1 MRRRDT
7 GRREQQTAPGVSLP
21 ADRRYRRPDVRFD
34 ARRRAGRAVTRIV
47 RWVLPLALVIAGTA
61 WLVTRVA
68 NSSLMSVRRIVV
80 SGQHRLSVGEV
91 EALVGGVRGQNIFRI
106 DFDEYRQRV
115 MDSPWV
121 ASVTL
126 WRVLPATV
134 EVRVVERV
142 PMAIARLGHDLYLV
156 DDAGVIIDEY
166 GALYRDLDLPV
177 VDGLATWTDRKG
189 PDVSGERVQLTS
201 ALLEALSARP
211 DLLRRVS
218 QVDVSNPRDAA
229 VMFDSDLVW
238 LHLGDERFL
247 ERIHTYLELAPTFG
261 ERFDRVDYV
270 DLRFDER
277 VFVRPAGRA
286 GARATRA
293 TQRQAP

>member
-1 MRRRDT
+1 MNGRDG
-7 GRREQQTAPGVSLP
+7 GRRGQQAAPGVSLP
-21 ADRRYRRPDVRFD
+21 ADRRYRRPDARFD
-34 ARRRAGRAVTRIV
+34 TRRRAGRAVTRV
-47 RWVLPLALVIAGTA
+47 MRWVLPLALTIAGTA

-115 MDSPWV
+115 LDSPWV

-142 PMAIARLGHDLYLV
+142 PMAIARLGRELYLV
-156 DDAGVIIDEY
+156 DDAGVIIDQY
-166 GALYRDLDLPV
+166 GARYRDLDLPV

-189 PDVSGERVQLTS
+189 PDVSRERVQLTS

-211 DLLRRVS
+211 DLRRRVS

-229 VMFDSDLVW
+229 VMFDGEPVW
-238 LHLGDERFL
+238 LHLGRERFL

-261 ERFDRVDYV
+261 EHFDHVDYV

-277 VFVRPAGRA
+277 VFVRAAGRA
-286 GARATRA
+286 NAGVTRA
-293 TQRQAP
+293 TQTP